1 VTQGRALQ
9 LLLIAVVLFGGV
21 WPLTKHALLDGT
33 ALWFGFWRA
42 GLAVISA
49 SLVLALLGRLRLPAR
64 SDWPATLALGGLQI
78 GAFFAFAHA
87 AIELIPAGRTAIL
100 GNVTI
105 FWLVPLSVWL
115 LTERVS
121 PMKWFAA
128 GVGLLGV
135 TVMMGPWAIDWSAP
149 GVLRGHLWLL
159 GASLAW
165 SVAII
170 VLRKRPPRAPL
181 VELLPFAFLIGAAIL
196 AGVAWFKEPQ
206 GGLGAG
212 AWPYALFIGLFAAPI
227 GTWAISEGTR
237 HLNAVVASLGVLM
250 VPVFGVALATLWLGE
265 PLGWDLLVGGGLIVL
280 SVLLATRR

>member
-9 LLLIAVVLFGGV
+9 RLLIAVLLFGGV
-21 WPLTKHALLDGT
+21 WPLTKHALGDAT
-33 ALWFGFWRA
+33 AMWFGFWRA
-42 GLAVISA
+42 ALAVVSA
-49 SLVLALLGRLRLPAR
+49 SVVLALLGRLRLPAR
-64 SDWPATLALGGLQI
+64 GDWAATVALGGLQI
-78 GAFFAFAHA
+78 GAFFAFTHA

-115 LTERVS
+115 LGERVS
-121 PMKWFAA
+121 PLKWLAASVGLA
-128 GVGLLGV
+128 GVL
-135 TVMMGPWAIDWSAP
+135 VMMGPWAIDWTAP
-149 GVLRGHLWLL
+149 GMLRGHLWLL

-165 SVAII
+165 SIAMI

-181 VELLPFAFLIGAAIL
+181 MELLPFAFLVGAAIL
-196 AGVAWFKEPQ
+196 GGVAGIKEPG

-212 AWPYALFIGLFAAPI
+212 AWPYALFIGLVAAPI

-237 HLNAVVASLGVLM
+237 HLHAVVASLGVLM

-265 PLGWDLLVGGGLIVL
+265 PLGWDVLVGGALIVL
-280 SVLLATRR
+280 SVLLATRK

>member
-9 LLLIAVVLFGGV
+9 RLLIAVLLFGGV
-21 WPLTKHALLDGT
+21 WPLTKHALGDAT
-33 ALWFGFWRA
+33 AMWFGFWRA
-42 GLAVISA
+42 ALAVVSA
-49 SLVLALLGRLRLPAR
+49 SVVLALLGRLRLPAR
-64 SDWPATLALGGLQI
+64 GDWAATVALGGLQI
-78 GAFFAFAHA
+78 GAFFAFTHA

-115 LTERVS
+115 LGERVS
-121 PMKWFAA
+121 PLKWLAASVGLA
-128 GVGLLGV
+128 GVL
-135 TVMMGPWAIDWSAP
+135 VMMGPWAIDWTAP
-149 GVLRGHLWLL
+149 GMLRGHLWLL

-165 SVAII
+165 SIALI

-181 VELLPFAFLIGAAIL
+181 MELLPFAFLVGAAIL
-196 AGVAWFKEPQ
+196 GGVAGIKEPG

-212 AWPYALFIGLFAAPI
+212 AWPYALFIGLVAAPI

-237 HLNAVVASLGVLM
+237 HLHAVVASLGVLM

-265 PLGWDLLVGGGLIVL
+265 PLGWDVLVGGALIVL
-280 SVLLATRR
+280 SVLLATRK